1 MRDMFKK
8 RIKKFG
14 ITEVDLCM
22 SGDGQLILPKI
33 RQRPTFNVVSEFFKH
48 QNRVF
53 RL

>member
-1 MRDMFKK
+1 MFKK

-14 ITEVDLCM
+14 TSEIDLCM
-22 SGDGQLILPKI
+22 SGDHQLILPKI
-33 RQRPTFNVVSEFFKH
+33 RQRPTFNVVSKFFKH

>member
-1 MRDMFKK
+1 MFKK

-14 ITEVDLCM
+14 LSEIENTNV
-22 SGDGQLILPKI
+22 GDDQLIIPKI